1 MAQFTKLPT
10 AGAELVTV
18 RIGDQQ
24 FAIDIMS
31 VREIRGWTS
40 STPLPHAPPYVRGMI
55 NLRGVI
61 LPVVDLGARLG
72 LTPTSADGASVVV
85 VAEIDGCQVGLLVDA
100 VCDILLLTDD
110 MLQEAPDVGADKV
123 RHFVRGIMT
132 TEAGIVTL
140 ICLDEILPPSAVPA
154 TRPPDGTAPAVSN
167 DSALALA

>member
-1 MAQFTKLPT
+1 MAQFTKLPV
-10 AGAELVTV
+10 AGAELITV

-31 VREIRGWTS
+31 VREIRGWAT

-72 LTPTSADGASVVV
+72 LASTSADNSSVVV
-85 VAEIDGCQVGLLVDA
+85 VAEINGRQIGLLVDA

-110 MLQEAPDVGADKV
+110 MLQEAPDVGAEEV
-123 RHFVRGIMT
+123 RHFVRGVMT
-132 TEAGIVTL
+132 TETGIVTL
-140 ICLDEILPPSAVPA
+140 ICLDEILPPGAVPA
-154 TRPPDGTAPAVSN
+154 PGTSGGAASTAAN
-167 DSALALA
+167 DRALAIA